1 MKKNIRLYD
10 EIKKY
15 QTNMSR
21 QLTLVA
27 KNEGTEESIKN
38 NSLVVDVDVARQSL
52 LIKDMVEDMDEE
64 ELNEG
69 TEIPLPNVEFEVLKK
84 CVDYMKYHVTA
95 KVAEIPKPLQGT
107 IEEFLKSVKA
117 DFELAFIDK
126 LTNETIIEIIMAA
139 NYMNINDLL
148 QLMCAVIASQ
158 IKGKTPEQIRE
169 LFGIENDFTPE
180 EEERIREENK
190 WCEEGV

>member
-1 MKKNIRLYD
+1 MKKNIRQCD
-10 EIKKY
+10 KIKKY
-15 QTNMSR
+15 QSNMSR

-27 KNEGTEESIKN
+27 KNEGTQESIKN
-38 NSLVVDVDVARQSL
+38 NSLVVDVDVAVQSL
-52 LIKDMVEDMDEE
+52 LIKDMVEDLDEE
-64 ELNEG
+64 ELNET
-69 TEIPLPNVEFEVLKK
+69 TEIPLPNVEFETLKK

-107 IEEFLKSVKA
+107 LEEFLKSVKA
-117 DFELAFIDK
+117 EFELEFIK
-126 LTNETIIEIIMAA
+126 GLTNETIIEIIMAA
-139 NYMNINDLL
+139 NYMNISDLL
-148 QLMCAVIASQ
+148 QLMCASIASQ

>member
-158 IKGKTPEQIRE
+158 IKGKTPEHIRE